1 MSEGN
6 GWEEYKRLV
15 VHELE
20 RCNNRLDLLDDRLRK
35 IEQKLSILD
44 TKIYVTALFASAIF
58 TGVVN
63 YLIS

>member
-1 MSEGN
+1 MSG
-6 GWEEYKRLV
+6 GDWEEYKRLV

-20 RCNNRLDLLDDRLRK
+20 RCNSRLDTLDNRLRN
-35 IEQKLSILD
+35 IESKLSILD